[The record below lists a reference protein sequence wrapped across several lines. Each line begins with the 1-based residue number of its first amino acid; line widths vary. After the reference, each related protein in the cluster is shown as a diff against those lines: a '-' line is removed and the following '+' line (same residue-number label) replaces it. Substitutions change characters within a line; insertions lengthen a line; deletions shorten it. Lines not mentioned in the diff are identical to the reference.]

1 MFKLSKCSKTF
12 IKLSGCF
19 SEMTASLKT
28 APVDE
33 IFLALQPYLVVVLA
47 TFGPSRY
54 VSGEH
59 FSSYPPEE
67 VIANSPLT
75 DRILFGSD
83 WPVNQLSLSS
93 SL

>member
-12 IKLSGCF
+12 MKLSGCF

-33 IFLALQPYLVVVLA
+33 IFLALQPYLVVLLA
-47 TFGPSRY
+47 TFGPFRY

-59 FSSYPPEE
+59 FSSHLGLSQEE
-67 VIANSPLT
+67 LLLRHLLSRAKLQTPL
-75 DRILFGSD
+75 RRS
-83 WPVNQLSLSS
+83 NC
-93 SL
+93 

>member
-1 MFKLSKCSKTF
+1 MFKLRKCSKTF

-28 APVDE
+28 ATVDE

-59 FSSYPPEE
+59 FSFY
-67 VIANSPLT
+67 L
-75 DRILFGSD
+75 
-83 WPVNQLSLSS
+83 
-93 SL
+93 